1 MEKPNYENSDVNEDQ
16 LRHEIND
23 CKSSSYERIHK
34 DLSIDEMIID
44 DNSISESLS
53 TIIITYFNTAIIQ
66 KSSWWLC
73 CNYYACK

>member
-1 MEKPNYENSDVNEDQ
+1 QTPHKINDMEKPNYENSDVNEDQ

-53 TIIITYFNTAIIQ
+53 TIIITYFNTI
-66 KSSWWLC
+66 S
-73 CNYYACK
+73 